1 MQLIEGL
8 ERLFWSRSN
17 CDVVRQIDPAN
28 NAVGINQKLG
38 RTRDIAAFRPGAS
51 MQEIVAPDDCGIRIR
66 KQRKRETHPLTM
78 LLICIHGIDADGHDT
93 NTARIEF
100 RKFSLK
106 TPQLGVTKRSPVAAI
121 ENQQRALAR
130 EKIGERDLF
139 AVLVG
144 QCELRRFFA
153 DARRRSRS
161 RQLAHQ
167 IERSVSKQTET
178 RQAQKREYR
187 SEDFASISLRSAK
200 SADETANEQD
210 SADTKQQKIRP
221 REVAGDRK
229 LDEEIVTKERDEDEN
244 ESNP

>member
-1 MQLIEGL
+1 MQLVEGL
-8 ERLFWSRSN
+8 ERLFWSRSD

-38 RTRDIAAFRPGAS
+38 RTRDIDAFRPNAS
-51 MQEIVAPDDCGIRIR
+51 MQEIVTPDDRGIRIR
-66 KQRKRETHPLTM
+66 KQRKRETHLLTV
-78 LLICIHGIDADGHDT
+78 LLICIYGIDADGHDT

-121 ENQQRALAR
+121 ENQQRGLAR

-153 DARRRSRS
+153 DARRRRRS

-167 IERSVSKQTET
+167 IERSVGKQTET

-187 SEDFASISLRSAK
+187 SKDFASISLRSAK
-200 SADETANEQD
+200 SADETGNEQD

-221 REVAGDRK
+221 REIAGHRK
-229 LDEEIVTKERDEDEN
+229 LDEEIVAKERDEDEN